1 MNRIYVYIQQYIGDE
16 FDVFRLDEYLSERS
30 TIYDFVILLVHNH
43 NIKGEFKFTDTEF
56 CELMASPRDMDL
68 IAQSLSEK
76 FVEIFNIKFRSDIHE
91 IIYSGLQFP
100 HSGYNDMLSNIEK
113 RKK

>member
-1 MNRIYVYIQQYIGDE
+1 MNRIYVYIQQYIRDE
-16 FDVFRLDEYLSERS
+16 FDVFRLDEYLSKRS

-43 NIKGEFKFTDTEF
+43 NLKCEFKFTDTEF

-76 FVEIFNIKFRSDIHE
+76 FVEIFNVKFRSDIHE

-100 HSGYNDMLSNIEK
+100 HADYSDMSLHIEE
-113 RKK
+113 RRV